1 MFFSYKVI
9 DKQGKEIEGRIEA
22 RDEQAAVDNLLNRGY
37 SVLSLQAEKESTD
50 IKISFLQRVRTKDMV
65 IFSRQIATL
74 FEADISPLRA
84 FNLVSENVS
93 NKYFQEILRDISKKV
108 EQGFT
113 LEKAFDQHK
122 EVFGE
127 FYIAIIAVGEKSGS
141 LPRSFSY
148 LATYVERNAEII
160 GRIRKALTYPI
171 FIIIMFVAVVIL
183 MLVTVIPQISTI
195 LVQSGAELPFITKVV
210 IETSDFFKENIVLI
224 LIGMVGG
231 VGGLFYWKRTES
243 GQEAF
248 DNFMVTVPLIG
259 NLFRTFYLVR
269 FSNNLAVM
277 LTNGVS
283 IVSSLQITSRVM
295 GNKVYTRIVEEIE
308 ERVRRGVTLSAA
320 LESQELIS
328 KNVVQ
333 IIKIGEET
341 GKTANMLK
349 VIGDF
354 YEKQMSDLIDTLL
367 DLIQPIVIVLLGITV
382 GGLIGSVIVPIYS
395 ISGGI

>member
-9 DKQGKEIEGRIEA
+9 DKQSKEIEGRIEA
-22 RDEQAAVDNLLNRGY
+22 RDEQAAVENLQGRGY
-37 SVLSLQAEKESTD
+37 SVLSVQAEKKSID

-93 NKYFQEILRDISKKV
+93 NKYFQEILRSITKKV

-122 EVFGE
+122 GVFGE
-127 FYIAIIAVGEKSGS
+127 FYIAIIAVGERSGS

-171 FIIIMFVAVVIL
+171 FIIIMFIAVVIL

-224 LIGMVGG
+224 LIALFGG
-231 VGGLFYWKRTES
+231 VGGLLYWRRTE
-243 GQEAF
+243 GGKEAF
-248 DNFMVTVPLIG
+248 DNFVVTVPLIG

-269 FSNNLAVM
+269 FASNLAVM
-277 LTNGVS
+277 LANGVS

-295 GNKVYTRIVEEIE
+295 GNKIYTRVVEEIE
-308 ERVRRGVTLSAA
+308 EHVRRGVALSVA
-320 LESQELIS
+320 LENQSIIS

-341 GKTANMLK
+341 GKTSNMLE
-349 VIGDF
+349 VISNF
-354 YEKQMSDLIDTLL
+354 YEKTNVR
-367 DLIQPIVIVLLGITV
+367 PH
-382 GGLIGSVIVPIYS
+382 
-395 ISGGI
+395 